1 MRATTTS
8 GTARAGSFVAKR
20 VKLTFGPR
28 QRHKRFTVA
37 VIGDRQRERN
47 EMFKVRLSAP
57 KGAPI
62 ADAGATV
69 SDD

>member
-1 MRATTTS
+1 
-8 GTARAGSFVAKR
+8 
-20 VKLTFGPR
+20 
-28 QRHKRFTVA
+28 

-69 SDD
+69 TIVSDD